1 MNIHSKIPHGL
12 LRSGRARSPACPVL
26 GLKGLGYVPIVG
38 TCADLDGGDRSLA
51 FFAAAAHPPRSES
64 WHLSTGRLDVTTTL
78 SVLKGIDDL
87 SLVNGAPAQIRPSP
101 ELDPARAGR
110 DRSIS
115 IWVDGHAPRRALVPA
130 FGVTSAAAGFHV
142 ARRFGLQAR
151 GGKASRT
158 AEGAGSSSGWAPAAL
173 AS

>member
-64 WHLSTGRLDVTTTL
+64 WHLSPVAPVPLVLWETERTSGSRIEPVLDDESTY
-78 SVLKGIDDL
+78 
-87 SLVNGAPAQIRPSP
+87 
-101 ELDPARAGR
+101 RAGFQCRVVGHQRGLVLDRGTR
-110 DRSIS
+110 DHQI
-115 IWVDGHAPRRALVPA
+115 
-130 FGVTSAAAGFHV
+130 
-142 ARRFGLQAR
+142 
-151 GGKASRT
+151 K
-158 AEGAGSSSGWAPAAL
+158 
-173 AS
+173 